1 MTKNEKD
8 FFIEKLGA
16 FSQLFDDLEQ
26 WSNRPEYREKA
37 KSVKSYLNNN
47 LNDIFKFL
55 KD

>member
-1 MTKNEKD
+1 MTKSEKE

-26 WSNRPEYREKA
+26 WSNRPEHREKA
-37 KSVKSYLNNN
+37 KNVKSYLNNN

-55 KD
+55 EK